1 MSCEMTVGQVD
12 ERLAQLR
19 VLMRE
24 QGIDVYIVPT
34 ADDHASEYIGEHY
47 KSRQFITGFTGSA
60 GTAVITAEEAGLWTD
75 GRYFVQAAKQ
85 IADSEVKLFP
95 MGEPDVPT
103 VKEYVKEHLPEGGN
117 IGFDGT
123 CMVANDSQAY
133 ERIAAD
139 KGGCIKATRDLI
151 HELWKE
157 RPPLSSAPVWV
168 LEQQYA
174 GVSTSEKLA
183 GIREKM
189 QEQDC
194 DCHLVTSL
202 YDIAW
207 ITNMRGDDISH
218 VPVFLSFLLLTPKE
232 TILYGFYE
240 SWSEQVMEYL
250 KQEGITVRP
259 YEQIYHEL
267 GTLVAGGKGIL
278 LDKGSVNAKLTEQLP
293 KDLTVVDDANPSELM
308 RAIKNPVEI
317 ANTIEAHI
325 RDGVAVTKFIYELK
339 QQGGREHMTEITAA
353 DYLQELR
360 QQQPGYLDLSFDTI
374 AAYGANAAMMHY
386 SATPEDFSALQPEG
400 FLLVDSGGQYLG
412 GTTDITRTIVLG
424 PLTDEMKLLYTRVL
438 QGHLRLSRA
447 KFPKGATGQNLDVLA
462 RQPLWTMGLDYR
474 CGTGHG
480 VGHLLNVHEGPNSF
494 RWRTLEGQKPQP
506 IVPGMI
512 TTNEPGYYQ
521 EDGFGIRI
529 ENELLCVEGEK
540 TEYGQYYEFQ
550 NLTFAPI
557 DLDGVIP
564 ELLSEEERIWLN
576 EYHQQVFDKISPY
589 LNEEEKEWLQYET
602 RAI

>member
-1 MSCEMTVGQVD
+1 MSQVD
-12 ERLAQLR
+12 ERIAQLR
-19 VLMRE
+19 GLMKE
-24 QGIDVYIVPT
+24 QEISVYIVPT
-34 ADDHASEYIGEHY
+34 ADDHASEYIGDHY

-60 GTAVITAEEAGLWTD
+60 GTAVITQEEVGLWTD

-103 VKEYVKEHLPEGGN
+103 VKEYAKKHLPKGGN

-123 CMVANDSQAY
+123 CMVAKDGEAFAQMTK
-133 ERIAAD
+133 E
-139 KGGCIKATRDLI
+139 KGGCIKADQDLI
-151 HELWKE
+151 GKIWEQ
-157 RPPLSSAPVWV
+157 RPVLSSAPVWV

-174 GVSTSEKLA
+174 GVSTSDKLSH
-183 GIREKM
+183 IREKM
-189 QEQDC
+189 QEREC

-207 ITNMRGDDISH
+207 ICNLRGDDISH
-218 VPVFLSFLLLTPKE
+218 VPVFLSFLLLTPEE
-232 TILYGFYE
+232 TILYCFYE
-240 SWSEQVMEYL
+240 SWSEDVIEYL
-250 KQEGITVRP
+250 KQEGIFVRP
-259 YEQIYHEL
+259 YHQIYEDL
-267 GTLVAGGKGIL
+267 GALVSFGKGML
-278 LDKGSVNAKLTEQLP
+278 LDKSGVNVKLMECLP
-293 KDLTVVDDANPSELM
+293 KDLKVVDAANPSELM

-339 QQGGREHMTEITAA
+339 QQGGREHMTELSAA
-353 DYLQELR
+353 DYLHELR

-374 AAYGANAAMMHY
+374 AAYGPNAAMMHY
-386 SATPEDFSALQPEG
+386 SATPEDFSVLEPEG

-424 PLTDEMKLLYTRVL
+424 PLTDKMKLLYTRVL

-462 RQPLWTMGLDYR
+462 RQPLWDMGLDYR

-494 RWRTLEGQKPQP
+494 RWRTLEGQKPQA

-512 TTNEPGYYQ
+512 TTNEPGYYE

-540 TEYGQYYEFQ
+540 TEYGQFYEFQ

-557 DLDGVIP
+557 DLDAVIP
-564 ELLSEEERIWLN
+564 ELLSEDERTWLN

-589 LNEEEKEWLQYET
+589 LNEEEKEWLAYET

>member
-1 MSCEMTVGQVD
+1 MSQVD
-12 ERLAQLR
+12 ERIAQLR
-19 VLMRE
+19 DLMKE
-24 QGIDVYIVPT
+24 QEISVYIVPT
-34 ADDHASEYIGEHY
+34 ADDHASEYIGDHY

-60 GTAVITAEEAGLWTD
+60 GTAVITQEEVGLWTD

-103 VKEYVKEHLPEGGN
+103 VKEYVKKHLPKGGN

-123 CMVANDSQAY
+123 CMVAKDGEAFAQMTK
-133 ERIAAD
+133 E
-139 KGGCIKATRDLI
+139 KGGCIKADQDLI
-151 HELWKE
+151 GKIWEQ
-157 RPPLSSAPVWV
+157 RPVLSSAPVWV

-174 GVSTSEKLA
+174 GVSTSDKLSH
-183 GIREKM
+183 IREKM
-189 QEQDC
+189 QEREC

-207 ITNMRGDDISH
+207 ICNLRGDDISH
-218 VPVFLSFLLLTPKE
+218 VPVFLSFLLLTPEE
-232 TILYGFYE
+232 TILYCFYE
-240 SWSEQVMEYL
+240 SWSEDVIEYL
-250 KQEGITVRP
+250 KQEGIFVRP
-259 YEQIYHEL
+259 YHQIYEDL
-267 GTLVAGGKGIL
+267 GALVSFGKGML
-278 LDKGSVNAKLTEQLP
+278 LDKSGVNVKLMECLP
-293 KDLTVVDDANPSELM
+293 KDLKVVDAANPSELM

-339 QQGGREHMTEITAA
+339 QQGGREHMTELSAA

-374 AAYGANAAMMHY
+374 AAYGPNAAMMHY
-386 SATPEDFSALQPEG
+386 SATPEDFSVLKPEG

-424 PLTDEMKLLYTRVL
+424 PLTDKMKLLYTRVL

-462 RQPLWTMGLDYR
+462 RQPLWDMGLDYR

-494 RWRTLEGQKPQP
+494 RWRTLEGQNPQA

-512 TTNEPGYYQ
+512 TTNEPGYYE

-540 TEYGQYYEFQ
+540 TEYGQFYEFQ

-557 DLDGVIP
+557 DLDAVIP
-564 ELLSEEERIWLN
+564 ELLSEDERTWLN

-589 LNEEEKEWLQYET
+589 LNEEEKEWLAYET

>member
-1 MSCEMTVGQVD
+1 MSQVD
-12 ERLAQLR
+12 ERIAQLR
-19 VLMRE
+19 DLMKE
-24 QGIDVYIVPT
+24 QEISVYIVPT
-34 ADDHASEYIGEHY
+34 ADDHASEYIGDYY

-60 GTAVITAEEAGLWTD
+60 GTAVITQEEVGLWTD

-103 VKEYVKEHLPEGGN
+103 VKEYAKKHLPKGGN

-123 CMVANDSQAY
+123 CMVAKDGEAFAQMTK
-133 ERIAAD
+133 E
-139 KGGCIKATRDLI
+139 KGGCIKADQDLI
-151 HELWKE
+151 GKIWEQ
-157 RPPLSSAPVWV
+157 RPVLSSAPVWV

-174 GVSTSEKLA
+174 GVSTSDKLSH
-183 GIREKM
+183 IREKM
-189 QEQDC
+189 QEREC

-207 ITNMRGDDISH
+207 ICNLRGNDISH
-218 VPVFLSFLLLTPKE
+218 VPVFLSFLLLTPEE
-232 TILYGFYE
+232 TILYCFYE
-240 SWSEQVMEYL
+240 SWSEDVIEYL
-250 KQEGITVRP
+250 KQEGIFVRP
-259 YEQIYHEL
+259 YHQIYEDL
-267 GTLVAGGKGIL
+267 GALVSFGKGML
-278 LDKGSVNAKLTEQLP
+278 LDKSGVNVKLMECLP
-293 KDLTVVDDANPSELM
+293 KDLKVVDAANPSELM

-339 QQGGREHMTEITAA
+339 QQGGREHMTELSAA

-374 AAYGANAAMMHY
+374 AAYGPNAAMMHY
-386 SATPEDFSALQPEG
+386 SATPDDFSVLKPEG

-424 PLTDEMKLLYTRVL
+424 PLTDKMKLLYTRVL

-462 RQPLWTMGLDYR
+462 RQPLWDMGLDYR

-494 RWRTLEGQKPQP
+494 RWRTLEGQNPQA

-512 TTNEPGYYQ
+512 TTNEPGYYE

-540 TEYGQYYEFQ
+540 TEYGQFYEFQ

-557 DLDGVIP
+557 DLDAVIP
-564 ELLSEEERIWLN
+564 ELLSEDERTWLN

-589 LNEEEKEWLQYET
+589 LNEEEKEWLAYET

>member
-1 MSCEMTVGQVD
+1 MSQVD
-12 ERLAQLR
+12 ERIAQLR
-19 VLMRE
+19 DLMKE
-24 QGIDVYIVPT
+24 QEISVYIVPT
-34 ADDHASEYIGEHY
+34 ADDHASEYIGDHY

-60 GTAVITAEEAGLWTD
+60 GTAVITQEEVGLWTD

-103 VKEYVKEHLPEGGN
+103 VKEYAKKHLPKGGN

-123 CMVANDSQAY
+123 CMVAKDGEAFAQMAK
-133 ERIAAD
+133 E
-139 KGGCIKATRDLI
+139 KGGCIKADQDLI
-151 HELWKE
+151 GKIWEQ
-157 RPPLSSAPVWV
+157 RPVLSSAPVWV

-174 GVSTSEKLA
+174 GVSTSDKLSH
-183 GIREKM
+183 IREKM
-189 QEQDC
+189 QEREC

-207 ITNMRGDDISH
+207 ICNLRGDDISH
-218 VPVFLSFLLLTPKE
+218 VPVFLSFLLLTPEE
-232 TILYGFYE
+232 TILYCFYE
-240 SWSEQVMEYL
+240 SWSEDVIEYL
-250 KQEGITVRP
+250 KQEGIFVRP
-259 YEQIYHEL
+259 YHQIYEDL
-267 GTLVAGGKGIL
+267 GALVSFGKGML
-278 LDKGSVNAKLTEQLP
+278 LDKSGVNVKLMECLP
-293 KDLTVVDDANPSELM
+293 KDLKVVDAANPSELM

-339 QQGGREHMTEITAA
+339 QQGGREHMTELSAA

-374 AAYGANAAMMHY
+374 AAYGPNAAMMHY
-386 SATPEDFSALQPEG
+386 SATPEDFSVLKPEG

-424 PLTDEMKLLYTRVL
+424 PLTDKMKLLYTRVL

-462 RQPLWTMGLDYR
+462 RQPLWDMGLDYR

-494 RWRTLEGQKPQP
+494 RWRTLEGQNPQA

-512 TTNEPGYYQ
+512 TTNEPGYYE

-540 TEYGQYYEFQ
+540 TEYGQFYEFQ

-557 DLDGVIP
+557 DLDAVIP
-564 ELLSEEERIWLN
+564 ELLSEDERTWLN

-589 LNEEEKEWLQYET
+589 LNEEEKEWLAYET

>member
-1 MSCEMTVGQVD
+1 MSQVD
-12 ERLAQLR
+12 ERIAQLR
-19 VLMRE
+19 DLMKE
-24 QGIDVYIVPT
+24 QEISVYIVPT
-34 ADDHASEYIGEHY
+34 ADDHASEYIGDHY

-60 GTAVITAEEAGLWTD
+60 GTAVITQEEVGLWTD

-103 VKEYVKEHLPEGGN
+103 VKEYAKKHLPKGGN

-123 CMVANDSQAY
+123 SMVAKDGEAFAKITK
-133 ERIAAD
+133 E
-139 KGGCIKATRDLI
+139 KGGCIKADQDLI
-151 HELWKE
+151 GKIWEQ
-157 RPPLSSAPVWV
+157 RPVLSSAPVWV

-174 GVSTSEKLA
+174 GVSTSDKLSH
-183 GIREKM
+183 IREKM
-189 QEQDC
+189 QEREC

-207 ITNMRGDDISH
+207 ICNLRGDDISH
-218 VPVFLSFLLLTPKE
+218 VPVFLSFLLLTPEE
-232 TILYGFYE
+232 TILYCFYE
-240 SWSEQVMEYL
+240 SWSEDVIEYL
-250 KQEGITVRP
+250 KQEGIFVRP
-259 YEQIYHEL
+259 YHQIYEDL
-267 GTLVAGGKGIL
+267 GALVSFGKGML
-278 LDKGSVNAKLTEQLP
+278 LDKSGVNVKLMECLP
-293 KDLTVVDDANPSELM
+293 KDLKVVDAANPSELM

-339 QQGGREHMTEITAA
+339 QQGGREHMTELSAA

-374 AAYGANAAMMHY
+374 SAYGPNAAMMHY
-386 SATPEDFSALQPEG
+386 SATPDDFSVLKPEG

-424 PLTDEMKLLYTRVL
+424 PLTDKMKLLYTRVL

-462 RQPLWTMGLDYR
+462 RQPLWDMGLDYR

-494 RWRTLEGQKPQP
+494 RWRTLEGQNPQA

-512 TTNEPGYYQ
+512 TTNEPGYYE

-540 TEYGQYYEFQ
+540 TEYGQFYEFQ

-557 DLDGVIP
+557 DLDAVIP
-564 ELLSEEERIWLN
+564 ELLSEDERTWLN

-589 LNEEEKEWLQYET
+589 LNEEEKEWLAYET

>member
-1 MSCEMTVGQVD
+1 MSQVD
-12 ERLAQLR
+12 ERIAQLR
-19 VLMRE
+19 DLMKE
-24 QGIDVYIVPT
+24 QEISVYIVPT
-34 ADDHASEYIGEHY
+34 ADDHASEYIGDHY

-60 GTAVITAEEAGLWTD
+60 GTAVITQEEVGLWTD

-103 VKEYVKEHLPEGGN
+103 VKEYAKKHLPKGGN

-123 CMVANDSQAY
+123 CMVAKDGEAFAQMAK
-133 ERIAAD
+133 E
-139 KGGCIKATRDLI
+139 KGGCIKADQDLI
-151 HELWKE
+151 GKIWEQ
-157 RPPLSSAPVWV
+157 RPVLSSAPVWV

-174 GVSTSEKLA
+174 GVSTSDKLSH
-183 GIREKM
+183 IREKM
-189 QEQDC
+189 QEREC

-207 ITNMRGDDISH
+207 ICNLRGDDISH
-218 VPVFLSFLLLTPKE
+218 VPVFLSFLLLTPEE
-232 TILYGFYE
+232 TILYCFYE
-240 SWSEQVMEYL
+240 SWSEDVIEYL
-250 KQEGITVRP
+250 KQEGIFVRP
-259 YEQIYHEL
+259 YHQIYEDL
-267 GTLVAGGKGIL
+267 GALVSFGKGML
-278 LDKGSVNAKLTEQLP
+278 LDKSGVNVKLMECLP
-293 KDLTVVDDANPSELM
+293 KDLKVVDAANPSELM

-339 QQGGREHMTEITAA
+339 QQGGREHMTELSAA

-374 AAYGANAAMMHY
+374 SAYGPNAAMMHY
-386 SATPEDFSALQPEG
+386 SATPEDFSVLKPEG

-424 PLTDEMKLLYTRVL
+424 PLTDKMKLLYTRVL

-462 RQPLWTMGLDYR
+462 RQPLWDMGLDYR

-494 RWRTLEGQKPQP
+494 RWRTLEGQNPQA

-512 TTNEPGYYQ
+512 TTNEPGYYE

-540 TEYGQYYEFQ
+540 TEYGQFYEFQ

-557 DLDGVIP
+557 DLDAVIP
-564 ELLSEEERIWLN
+564 ELLSEDERTWLN

-589 LNEEEKEWLQYET
+589 LNEEEKEWLAYET

>member
-1 MSCEMTVGQVD
+1 MSQVD
-12 ERLAQLR
+12 ERIAQLR
-19 VLMRE
+19 DLMKE
-24 QGIDVYIVPT
+24 QEISVYIVPT
-34 ADDHASEYIGEHY
+34 ADDHASEYIGDHY

-60 GTAVITAEEAGLWTD
+60 GTAVITQEEVGLWTD

-103 VKEYVKEHLPEGGN
+103 VKEYAKKHLPKGGN

-123 CMVANDSQAY
+123 CMVAKDGEAFAQMTK
-133 ERIAAD
+133 E
-139 KGGCIKATRDLI
+139 KGGCIKADQDLI
-151 HELWKE
+151 GKIWEQ
-157 RPPLSSAPVWV
+157 RPVLSSAPVWV

-174 GVSTSEKLA
+174 GVSTSDKLSH
-183 GIREKM
+183 IREKM
-189 QEQDC
+189 QEREC

-207 ITNMRGDDISH
+207 ICNLRGNDISH
-218 VPVFLSFLLLTPKE
+218 VPVFLSFLLLTPEE
-232 TILYGFYE
+232 TILYCFYE
-240 SWSEQVMEYL
+240 SWSEDVIEYL
-250 KQEGITVRP
+250 KQEGIFVRP
-259 YEQIYHEL
+259 YHQIYEDL
-267 GTLVAGGKGIL
+267 GALVSFGKGML
-278 LDKGSVNAKLTEQLP
+278 LDKSGVNVKLMECLP
-293 KDLTVVDDANPSELM
+293 KDLKVVDAANPSELM

-339 QQGGREHMTEITAA
+339 QQGGREHMTELSAA

-374 AAYGANAAMMHY
+374 AAYGPNAAMMHY
-386 SATPEDFSALQPEG
+386 SATPDDFSVLKPEG

-424 PLTDEMKLLYTRVL
+424 PLTDKMKLLYTRVL

-462 RQPLWTMGLDYR
+462 RQPLWDMGLDYR

-494 RWRTLEGQKPQP
+494 RWRTLEGQNPQA

-512 TTNEPGYYQ
+512 TTNEPGYYE

-540 TEYGQYYEFQ
+540 TEYGQFYEFQ

-557 DLDGVIP
+557 DLDAVIP
-564 ELLSEEERIWLN
+564 ELLSEDERTWLN

-589 LNEEEKEWLQYET
+589 LNEEEKEWLAYET

>member
-1 MSCEMTVGQVD
+1 MSQVD
-12 ERLAQLR
+12 ERIAQLR
-19 VLMRE
+19 DLMKE
-24 QGIDVYIVPT
+24 QEISVYIVPT
-34 ADDHASEYIGEHY
+34 ADDHASEYIGDHY

-60 GTAVITAEEAGLWTD
+60 GTAVITQEEVGLWTD

-103 VKEYVKEHLPEGGN
+103 VKEYAKKHLPKGGN

-123 CMVANDSQAY
+123 SMVAKDGEAFAKITK
-133 ERIAAD
+133 E
-139 KGGCIKATRDLI
+139 KGGCIKADQDLI
-151 HELWKE
+151 GKIWEQ
-157 RPPLSSAPVWV
+157 RPVLSSAPVWV

-174 GVSTSEKLA
+174 GVSTSDKLSH
-183 GIREKM
+183 IREKM
-189 QEQDC
+189 QEREC

-207 ITNMRGDDISH
+207 ICNLRGDDISH
-218 VPVFLSFLLLTPKE
+218 VPVFLSFLLLTPEE
-232 TILYGFYE
+232 TILYCFYE
-240 SWSEQVMEYL
+240 SWSEDVIEYL
-250 KQEGITVRP
+250 KQEGIFVRP
-259 YEQIYHEL
+259 YHQIYEDL
-267 GTLVAGGKGIL
+267 GALVSFGKGML
-278 LDKGSVNAKLTEQLP
+278 LDKSGVNVKLMECLP
-293 KDLTVVDDANPSELM
+293 KDLKVVDAANPSELM

-339 QQGGREHMTEITAA
+339 QQGGREHMTELSAA

-374 AAYGANAAMMHY
+374 SAYGPNAAMMHY
-386 SATPEDFSALQPEG
+386 SATPDDFSVLKPEG

-424 PLTDEMKLLYTRVL
+424 PLTDKMKLLYTRVL

-462 RQPLWTMGLDYR
+462 RQPLWDMGLDYR

-494 RWRTLEGQKPQP
+494 RWRTLEGQNPQA

-512 TTNEPGYYQ
+512 TTNEPGYYE

-540 TEYGQYYEFQ
+540 TEYGQFHEFQ

-557 DLDGVIP
+557 DLDAVIP
-564 ELLSEEERIWLN
+564 ELLSEDERTWLN

-589 LNEEEKEWLQYET
+589 LNEEEKEWLAYET

>member
-1 MSCEMTVGQVD
+1 MSQVD
-12 ERLAQLR
+12 ERIAQLR
-19 VLMRE
+19 DLMKE
-24 QGIDVYIVPT
+24 QEISVYIVPT
-34 ADDHASEYIGEHY
+34 ADDHASEYIGDHY

-60 GTAVITAEEAGLWTD
+60 GTAVITQEEVGLWTD

-103 VKEYVKEHLPEGGN
+103 VKEYAKKHLPKGGN

-123 CMVANDSQAY
+123 CMVAKDGEAFAQMAK
-133 ERIAAD
+133 E
-139 KGGCIKATRDLI
+139 KGGCIKADQDLI
-151 HELWKE
+151 GKIWEQ
-157 RPPLSSAPVWV
+157 RPVLSSAPVWV

-174 GVSTSEKLA
+174 GVSTSDKLSH
-183 GIREKM
+183 IREKM
-189 QEQDC
+189 QEREC

-207 ITNMRGDDISH
+207 ICNLRGDDISH
-218 VPVFLSFLLLTPKE
+218 VPVFLSFLLLTPEE
-232 TILYGFYE
+232 TILYCFYE
-240 SWSEQVMEYL
+240 SWSEDVIEYL
-250 KQEGITVRP
+250 KQEGIFVRP
-259 YEQIYHEL
+259 YHQIYEDL
-267 GTLVAGGKGIL
+267 GALVSFGKGML
-278 LDKGSVNAKLTEQLP
+278 LDKSGVNVKLMECLP
-293 KDLTVVDDANPSELM
+293 KDLKVVDAANPSELM

-339 QQGGREHMTEITAA
+339 QQGGREHMTELSAA

-374 AAYGANAAMMHY
+374 AAYGPNAAMMHY
-386 SATPEDFSALQPEG
+386 SATPEDFSVLKPEG

-424 PLTDEMKLLYTRVL
+424 PLTDKMKLLYTRVL

-462 RQPLWTMGLDYR
+462 RQPLWAMGLDYR

-494 RWRTLEGQKPQP
+494 RWRTLEGQNPQA

-512 TTNEPGYYQ
+512 TTNEPGYYE

-540 TEYGQYYEFQ
+540 TEYGQFYEFQ

-557 DLDGVIP
+557 DLDAVIP
-564 ELLSEEERIWLN
+564 ELLSEDERTWLN

-589 LNEEEKEWLQYET
+589 LNEEEKEWLAYET

>member
-1 MSCEMTVGQVD
+1 MSQVD
-12 ERLAQLR
+12 ERIAQLR
-19 VLMRE
+19 DLMKE
-24 QGIDVYIVPT
+24 QEISVYIVPT
-34 ADDHASEYIGEHY
+34 ADDHASEYIGDHY

-60 GTAVITAEEAGLWTD
+60 GTAVITQEEVGLWTD

-103 VKEYVKEHLPEGGN
+103 VKEYAKKHLPKGGN

-123 CMVANDSQAY
+123 CMVAKDGEAFAQMAK
-133 ERIAAD
+133 E
-139 KGGCIKATRDLI
+139 KGGCIKADQDLI
-151 HELWKE
+151 GKIWEQ
-157 RPPLSSAPVWV
+157 RPVLSSAPVWV

-174 GVSTSEKLA
+174 GVSTSDKLSH
-183 GIREKM
+183 IREKM
-189 QEQDC
+189 QEREC

-207 ITNMRGDDISH
+207 ICNLRGDDISH
-218 VPVFLSFLLLTPKE
+218 VPVFLSFLLLTPEE
-232 TILYGFYE
+232 TILYCFYE
-240 SWSEQVMEYL
+240 SWSEDVIEYL
-250 KQEGITVRP
+250 KQEGIFVRP
-259 YEQIYHEL
+259 YHQIYEDL
-267 GTLVAGGKGIL
+267 GALVSFGKGML
-278 LDKGSVNAKLTEQLP
+278 LDKSGVNVKLMECLP
-293 KDLTVVDDANPSELM
+293 KDLKVVDAANPSELM

-339 QQGGREHMTEITAA
+339 QQGGREHMTELSAA

-374 AAYGANAAMMHY
+374 AAYGPNAAMMHY
-386 SATPEDFSALQPEG
+386 SATPDDFSVLKPEG

-424 PLTDEMKLLYTRVL
+424 PLTDKMKLLYTRVL

-462 RQPLWTMGLDYR
+462 RQPLWDMGLDYR

-494 RWRTLEGQKPQP
+494 RWRTLEGQKPQA

-512 TTNEPGYYQ
+512 TTNEPGYYE

-540 TEYGQYYEFQ
+540 TEYGQFYEFQ

-557 DLDGVIP
+557 DLDAVIP
-564 ELLSEEERIWLN
+564 ELLSEDERTWLN

-589 LNEEEKEWLQYET
+589 LNEEEKEWLAYET

>member
-1 MSCEMTVGQVD
+1 MSQVD
-12 ERLAQLR
+12 ERIAQLR
-19 VLMRE
+19 DLMKE
-24 QGIDVYIVPT
+24 QEISVYIVPT
-34 ADDHASEYIGEHY
+34 ADDHASEYIGDHY

-60 GTAVITAEEAGLWTD
+60 GTAVITQEEVGLWTD

-103 VKEYVKEHLPEGGN
+103 VKEYAKKHLPKGGN

-123 CMVANDSQAY
+123 CMVAKDGEAFAQMTK
-133 ERIAAD
+133 E
-139 KGGCIKATRDLI
+139 KGGCIKADQDLI
-151 HELWKE
+151 GKIWEQ
-157 RPPLSSAPVWV
+157 RPVLSSAPVWV

-174 GVSTSEKLA
+174 GVSTSDKLSH
-183 GIREKM
+183 IREKM
-189 QEQDC
+189 QEREC

-207 ITNMRGDDISH
+207 ICNLRGDDISH
-218 VPVFLSFLLLTPKE
+218 VPVFLSFLLLTPEE
-232 TILYGFYE
+232 TILYCFYE
-240 SWSEQVMEYL
+240 SWSEDVIEYL
-250 KQEGITVRP
+250 KQEGIFVRP
-259 YEQIYHEL
+259 YHQIYEDL
-267 GTLVAGGKGIL
+267 GALVSFGKGML
-278 LDKGSVNAKLTEQLP
+278 LDKSGVNVKLMECLP
-293 KDLTVVDDANPSELM
+293 KDLKVVDAANPSELM

-339 QQGGREHMTEITAA
+339 QQGGREHMTELSAA

-374 AAYGANAAMMHY
+374 AAYGPNAAMMHY
-386 SATPEDFSALQPEG
+386 SATPDDFSVLKPEG

-424 PLTDEMKLLYTRVL
+424 PLTDKMKLLYTRVL

-462 RQPLWTMGLDYR
+462 RQPLWDMGLDYR

-494 RWRTLEGQKPQP
+494 RWRTLEGQKPQA

-512 TTNEPGYYQ
+512 TTNEPGYYE

-540 TEYGQYYEFQ
+540 TEYGQFYEFQ

-557 DLDGVIP
+557 DLDAVIP
-564 ELLSEEERIWLN
+564 ELLSEDERIWLN

-589 LNEEEKEWLQYET
+589 LNEEEKEWLAYET

>member
-1 MSCEMTVGQVD
+1 MSQVD
-12 ERLAQLR
+12 ERIAQLR
-19 VLMRE
+19 DLMKE
-24 QGIDVYIVPT
+24 QEISVYIVPT
-34 ADDHASEYIGEHY
+34 ADDHASEYIGDHY

-60 GTAVITAEEAGLWTD
+60 GTAVITQEEVGLWTD

-103 VKEYVKEHLPEGGN
+103 VKEYVKKHLPKGGN

-123 CMVANDSQAY
+123 CMVAKDGEAFAQMTK
-133 ERIAAD
+133 E
-139 KGGCIKATRDLI
+139 KGGCIKADQDLI
-151 HELWKE
+151 GKIWEQ
-157 RPPLSSAPVWV
+157 RPVLSSAPVWV

-174 GVSTSEKLA
+174 GVSTSDKLSH
-183 GIREKM
+183 IREKM
-189 QEQDC
+189 QEREC

-207 ITNMRGDDISH
+207 ICNLRGDDISH
-218 VPVFLSFLLLTPKE
+218 VPVFLSFLLLTPEE
-232 TILYGFYE
+232 TILYCFYE
-240 SWSEQVMEYL
+240 SWSEDVIEYL
-250 KQEGITVRP
+250 KQEGIFVRP
-259 YEQIYHEL
+259 YHQIYEDL
-267 GTLVAGGKGIL
+267 GALVSFGKGML
-278 LDKGSVNAKLTEQLP
+278 LDKSGVNVKLMECLP
-293 KDLTVVDDANPSELM
+293 KDLKVVDAANPSELM

-339 QQGGREHMTEITAA
+339 QQGGREHMTELSAA

-374 AAYGANAAMMHY
+374 SAYGPNAAMMHY
-386 SATPEDFSALQPEG
+386 SATPDDFSVLKPEG

-424 PLTDEMKLLYTRVL
+424 PLTDKMKLLYTRVL

-462 RQPLWTMGLDYR
+462 RQPLWDMGLDYR

-494 RWRTLEGQKPQP
+494 RWRTLEGQNPQA

-512 TTNEPGYYQ
+512 TTNEPGYYE

-540 TEYGQYYEFQ
+540 TEYGQFYEFQ

-557 DLDGVIP
+557 DLDAVIP
-564 ELLSEEERIWLN
+564 ELLSEDERTWLN

-589 LNEEEKEWLQYET
+589 LNEEEKEWLAYET

>member
-1 MSCEMTVGQVD
+1 MSQVD
-12 ERLAQLR
+12 ERIAQLR
-19 VLMRE
+19 DLMKE
-24 QGIDVYIVPT
+24 QEISVYIVPT
-34 ADDHASEYIGEHY
+34 ADDHASEYIGDHY

-60 GTAVITAEEAGLWTD
+60 GTAVITQEEVGLWTD

-103 VKEYVKEHLPEGGN
+103 VKEYAKKHLPKGGN

-123 CMVANDSQAY
+123 CMVAKDGEAFAQMTK
-133 ERIAAD
+133 E
-139 KGGCIKATRDLI
+139 KGGCIKADQDLI
-151 HELWKE
+151 GKIWEQ
-157 RPPLSSAPVWV
+157 RPVLSSAPVWV

-174 GVSTSEKLA
+174 GVSTSDKLSH
-183 GIREKM
+183 IREKM
-189 QEQDC
+189 QEREC

-207 ITNMRGDDISH
+207 ICNLRGDDISH
-218 VPVFLSFLLLTPKE
+218 VPVFLSFLLLTPEE
-232 TILYGFYE
+232 TILYCFYE
-240 SWSEQVMEYL
+240 SWSEDVIEYL
-250 KQEGITVRP
+250 KQEGIFVRP
-259 YEQIYHEL
+259 YHQIYEDL
-267 GTLVAGGKGIL
+267 GALVSFGKGML
-278 LDKGSVNAKLTEQLP
+278 LDKSGVNVKLMECLP
-293 KDLTVVDDANPSELM
+293 KDLKVVDAANPSELM
-308 RAIKNPVEI
+308 RAVKNPVEI

-339 QQGGREHMTEITAA
+339 QQGGREHMTELSAA

-374 AAYGANAAMMHY
+374 AAYGPNAAMMHY
-386 SATPEDFSALQPEG
+386 SATPEDFSVLKPEG

-424 PLTDEMKLLYTRVL
+424 PLTDKMKLLYTRVL

-462 RQPLWTMGLDYR
+462 RQPLWDMGLDYR

-494 RWRTLEGQKPQP
+494 RWRTLEGQKPQA

-512 TTNEPGYYQ
+512 TTNEPGYYE

-540 TEYGQYYEFQ
+540 TEYGQFYEFQ

-557 DLDGVIP
+557 DLDAVIP
-564 ELLSEEERIWLN
+564 ELLSEDERTWLN

-589 LNEEEKEWLQYET
+589 LNEEEKEWLAYET

>member
-1 MSCEMTVGQVD
+1 MSQVD
-12 ERLAQLR
+12 ERIAQLR
-19 VLMRE
+19 DLMKE
-24 QGIDVYIVPT
+24 QEISVYIVPT
-34 ADDHASEYIGEHY
+34 ADDHASEYIGDHY

-60 GTAVITAEEAGLWTD
+60 GTAVITQEEVGLWTD

-103 VKEYVKEHLPEGGN
+103 VKEYAKKHLPKGGN

-123 CMVANDSQAY
+123 CMVAKDGEAFAQMTK
-133 ERIAAD
+133 E
-139 KGGCIKATRDLI
+139 KGGCIKADQDLI
-151 HELWKE
+151 GKIWEQ
-157 RPPLSSAPVWV
+157 RPVLSSAPVWV

-174 GVSTSEKLA
+174 GVSTSDKLSH
-183 GIREKM
+183 IREKM
-189 QEQDC
+189 QEREC

-207 ITNMRGDDISH
+207 ICNLRGDDISH
-218 VPVFLSFLLLTPKE
+218 VPVFLSFLLLTPEE
-232 TILYGFYE
+232 TILYCFYE
-240 SWSEQVMEYL
+240 SWSEDVIEYL
-250 KQEGITVRP
+250 KQEGIFVRP
-259 YEQIYHEL
+259 YHQIYEDL
-267 GTLVAGGKGIL
+267 GALVSFGKGML
-278 LDKGSVNAKLTEQLP
+278 LDKSGVNVKLMECLP
-293 KDLTVVDDANPSELM
+293 KDLKVVDAANPSELM
-308 RAIKNPVEI
+308 RAVKNPVEI

-339 QQGGREHMTEITAA
+339 QQGGREHMTELSAA

-374 AAYGANAAMMHY
+374 AAYGPNAAMMHY
-386 SATPEDFSALQPEG
+386 SATPEDFSVLKPEG

-424 PLTDEMKLLYTRVL
+424 PLTDKMKLLYTRVL

-462 RQPLWTMGLDYR
+462 RQPLWAMGLDYR

-494 RWRTLEGQKPQP
+494 RWRTLEGQKPQA

-512 TTNEPGYYQ
+512 TTNEPGYYE

-540 TEYGQYYEFQ
+540 TEYGQFYEFQ

-557 DLDGVIP
+557 DLDAVIP
-564 ELLSEEERIWLN
+564 ELLSEDERTWLN

-589 LNEEEKEWLQYET
+589 LNEEEKEWLAYET

>member
-1 MSCEMTVGQVD
+1 MSQVD
-12 ERLAQLR
+12 ERIAQLR
-19 VLMRE
+19 DLMKE
-24 QGIDVYIVPT
+24 QEISVYIVPT
-34 ADDHASEYIGEHY
+34 ADDHASEYIGDHY

-60 GTAVITAEEAGLWTD
+60 GTAVITQEEVGLWTD

-103 VKEYVKEHLPEGGN
+103 VKEYAKKHLPKGGN

-123 CMVANDSQAY
+123 CMVAKDGEAFAQMAK
-133 ERIAAD
+133 E
-139 KGGCIKATRDLI
+139 KGGCIKADQDLI
-151 HELWKE
+151 GKIWEQ
-157 RPPLSSAPVWV
+157 RPVLSSAPVWV

-174 GVSTSEKLA
+174 GVSTSDKLSH
-183 GIREKM
+183 IREKM
-189 QEQDC
+189 QEMEC

-207 ITNMRGDDISH
+207 ICNLRGDDISH
-218 VPVFLSFLLLTPKE
+218 VPVFLSFLLLTPEE
-232 TILYGFYE
+232 TILYCFYE
-240 SWSEQVMEYL
+240 SWSEDVIEYL
-250 KQEGITVRP
+250 KQEGIFVRP
-259 YEQIYHEL
+259 YHQIYEDL
-267 GTLVAGGKGIL
+267 GALVSFGKGML
-278 LDKGSVNAKLTEQLP
+278 LDKSGVNVKLMECLP
-293 KDLTVVDDANPSELM
+293 KDLKVVDAANPSELM

-339 QQGGREHMTEITAA
+339 QQGGREHMTELSAA

-374 AAYGANAAMMHY
+374 SAYGPNAAMMHY
-386 SATPEDFSALQPEG
+386 SATPEDFSVLKREG

-424 PLTDEMKLLYTRVL
+424 PLTDKMKLLYTRVL

-462 RQPLWTMGLDYR
+462 RQPLWDMGLDYR

-494 RWRTLEGQKPQP
+494 RWRTLEGQKPQA

-512 TTNEPGYYQ
+512 TTNEPGYYE

-540 TEYGQYYEFQ
+540 TEYGQFYEFQ

-557 DLDGVIP
+557 DLDAVIP
-564 ELLSEEERIWLN
+564 ELLSEDERTWLN

-589 LNEEEKEWLQYET
+589 LNEEEKEWLAYET

>member
-1 MSCEMTVGQVD
+1 MSQVD
-12 ERLAQLR
+12 ERIAQLR
-19 VLMRE
+19 DLMKE
-24 QGIDVYIVPT
+24 QEISVYIVPT
-34 ADDHASEYIGEHY
+34 ADDHASEYIGDHY

-60 GTAVITAEEAGLWTD
+60 GTAVITQEEVGLWTD

-103 VKEYVKEHLPEGGN
+103 VKEYAKKHLPKGGN

-123 CMVANDSQAY
+123 CMVAKDGEAFAQMAK
-133 ERIAAD
+133 E
-139 KGGCIKATRDLI
+139 KGGCIKADQDLI
-151 HELWKE
+151 GKIWEQ
-157 RPPLSSAPVWV
+157 RPVLSSAPVWV

-174 GVSTSEKLA
+174 GVSTSDKLSH
-183 GIREKM
+183 IREKM
-189 QEQDC
+189 QEMEC

-207 ITNMRGDDISH
+207 ICNLRGDDISH
-218 VPVFLSFLLLTPKE
+218 VPVFLSFLLLTPEE
-232 TILYGFYE
+232 TILYCFYE
-240 SWSEQVMEYL
+240 SWSEDVIEYL
-250 KQEGITVRP
+250 KQEGIFVRP
-259 YEQIYHEL
+259 YHQIYEDL
-267 GTLVAGGKGIL
+267 GALVSFGKGML
-278 LDKGSVNAKLTEQLP
+278 LDKSGVNMKLMECLP
-293 KDLTVVDDANPSELM
+293 KDLKVVDAANPSELM

-339 QQGGREHMTEITAA
+339 QQGGREHMTELSAA

-374 AAYGANAAMMHY
+374 SAYGPNAAMMHY
-386 SATPEDFSALQPEG
+386 SATPEDFSVLKREG

-424 PLTDEMKLLYTRVL
+424 PLTDKMKLLYTRVL

-462 RQPLWTMGLDYR
+462 RQPLWDMGLDYR

-494 RWRTLEGQKPQP
+494 RWRTLEGQKPQA

-512 TTNEPGYYQ
+512 TTNEPGYYE

-540 TEYGQYYEFQ
+540 TEYGQFYEFQ

-557 DLDGVIP
+557 DLDAVIP
-564 ELLSEEERIWLN
+564 ELLSEDERTWLN

-589 LNEEEKEWLQYET
+589 LNEEEKEWLAYET

>member
-1 MSCEMTVGQVD
+1 MSCEMTAGQVN

-19 VLMRE
+19 GLMRE
-24 QGIDVYIVPT
+24 REISIYIVPT
-34 ADDHASEYIGEHY
+34 ADDHASEYVGEHY

-60 GTAVITAEEAGLWTD
+60 GTAVITPEEAGLWTD

-103 VKEYVKEHLPEGGN
+103 VKEYVKAHLPQGGN

-123 CMVANDSQAY
+123 CMVAKDSEAY
-133 ERIAAD
+133 AKIAGD
-139 KGGCIKATRDLI
+139 KGGSIKASEDLI
-151 HELWKE
+151 DILWKD
-157 RPPLSSAPVWV
+157 RPVLSSAPVWV

-174 GVSTSEKLA
+174 GVDTCKKLSD
-183 GIREKM
+183 IREKM
-189 QEQDC
+189 QEKDC

-218 VPVFLSFLLLTPKE
+218 VPVFLSFLLLTPEE
-232 TILYGFYE
+232 TLLYGFSE
-240 SWSEQVMEYL
+240 NWSDQVLDDL
-250 KQEGITVRP
+250 KQMGITVRP
-259 YEQIYHEL
+259 YEQIYGEL
-267 GTLVAGGKGIL
+267 GEKVAKGKGIL
-278 LDKGSVNAKLTEQLP
+278 LDKCSVNAKLMEQLP
-293 KDLTVVDDANPSELM
+293 KELPVVDDANPSQLM

-325 RDGVAVTKFIYELK
+325 HDGVAVTRFIYELK
-339 QQGGREHMTEITAA
+339 QQGGRETMTELTAA

-374 AAYGANAAMMHY
+374 CAYGANAAMMHY
-386 SATPEDFSALQPEG
+386 SATSEEFSALRPEG

-424 PLTDEMKLLYTRVL
+424 PLTDNMKLLYTRVL
-438 QGHLRLSRA
+438 QGHLRLAHA

-462 RQPLWTMGLDYR
+462 RQPLWAMGLDYR

-480 VGHLLNVHEGPNSF
+480 VGHLLNVHEGPNAF
-494 RWRTLEGQKPQP
+494 RWRTLEGQRPEP

-529 ENELLCVEGEK
+529 ENELLCVEGED
-540 TEYGQYYEFQ
+540 TEYGQFYQFR

-557 DLDGVIP
+557 DLDAVMP
-564 ELLSEEERIWLN
+564 ELLSEEERGWLN
-576 EYHQQVFDKISPY
+576 EYHQQVYDKISPY
-589 LNEEEKEWLQYET
+589 LNQEEKEWLQYET

>member
-1 MSCEMTVGQVD
+1 MSQVD
-12 ERLAQLR
+12 ERIAQLR
-19 VLMRE
+19 DLMKE
-24 QGIDVYIVPT
+24 QEISVYIVPT
-34 ADDHASEYIGEHY
+34 ADDHASEYIGDHY

-60 GTAVITAEEAGLWTD
+60 GTAVITQEEVGLWTD

-103 VKEYVKEHLPEGGN
+103 VKEYAKKHLPKGGN

-123 CMVANDSQAY
+123 CMVAKDGEAFAQMTK
-133 ERIAAD
+133 E
-139 KGGCIKATRDLI
+139 KGGCIKADQDLI
-151 HELWKE
+151 GKIWEQ
-157 RPPLSSAPVWV
+157 RPVLSSAPVWV

-174 GVSTSEKLA
+174 GVSTSDKLSH
-183 GIREKM
+183 IREKM
-189 QEQDC
+189 QEREC

-207 ITNMRGDDISH
+207 ICNLRGDDISH
-218 VPVFLSFLLLTPKE
+218 VPVFLSFLLLTPEE
-232 TILYGFYE
+232 TILYCFYE
-240 SWSEQVMEYL
+240 SWSEDVIEYL
-250 KQEGITVRP
+250 KQEGIFVRP
-259 YEQIYHEL
+259 YHQIYEDL
-267 GTLVAGGKGIL
+267 GALVSFGKGML
-278 LDKGSVNAKLTEQLP
+278 LDKSGVNVKLMECLP
-293 KDLTVVDDANPSELM
+293 KDLKVVDAANPSELM
-308 RAIKNPVEI
+308 RAVKNPVEI

-339 QQGGREHMTEITAA
+339 QQGGREHMTELSAA

-374 AAYGANAAMMHY
+374 AAYGPNAAMMHY
-386 SATPEDFSALQPEG
+386 SATPEDFSVLKPEG

-424 PLTDEMKLLYTRVL
+424 PLTDKMKLLYTRVL

-462 RQPLWTMGLDYR
+462 RQPLWDMGLDYR

-494 RWRTLEGQKPQP
+494 RWRTLEGQKPQA

-512 TTNEPGYYQ
+512 TTNEPGYYE

-540 TEYGQYYEFQ
+540 TEYGQFYEFQ

-557 DLDGVIP
+557 DLDAVIP
-564 ELLSEEERIWLN
+564 EQLSEDERTWLN
-576 EYHQQVFDKISPY
+576 EYHQQVFEKISPY
-589 LNEEEKEWLQYET
+589 LNEEEKEWLAYET

>member
-1 MSCEMTVGQVD
+1 MSQVD
-12 ERLAQLR
+12 ERIAQLR
-19 VLMRE
+19 DLMKE
-24 QGIDVYIVPT
+24 QEISVYIVPT
-34 ADDHASEYIGEHY
+34 ADDHASEYIGDHY

-60 GTAVITAEEAGLWTD
+60 GTAVITQEEVGLWTD

-103 VKEYVKEHLPEGGN
+103 VKEYAKKHLPKGGN

-123 CMVANDSQAY
+123 CMVAKDGEAFAQMTK
-133 ERIAAD
+133 E
-139 KGGCIKATRDLI
+139 KGGCIKADQDLI
-151 HELWKE
+151 GKIWEQ
-157 RPPLSSAPVWV
+157 RPVLSSAPVWV

-174 GVSTSEKLA
+174 GVSTSDKLSH
-183 GIREKM
+183 IREKM
-189 QEQDC
+189 QEREC

-207 ITNMRGDDISH
+207 ICNLRGDDISH
-218 VPVFLSFLLLTPKE
+218 VPVFLSFLLLTPEE
-232 TILYGFYE
+232 TILYCFYE
-240 SWSEQVMEYL
+240 SWSEDVIEYL
-250 KQEGITVRP
+250 KQEGIFVRP
-259 YEQIYHEL
+259 YHQIYEDL
-267 GTLVAGGKGIL
+267 GALVSFGKGML
-278 LDKGSVNAKLTEQLP
+278 LDKSGVNVKLMECLP
-293 KDLTVVDDANPSELM
+293 KDLKVVDAANPSELM

-339 QQGGREHMTEITAA
+339 QQGGREHMTELSAA

-374 AAYGANAAMMHY
+374 AAYGPNAAMMHY
-386 SATPEDFSALQPEG
+386 SATPDDFSVLKPEG

-424 PLTDEMKLLYTRVL
+424 PLTDKMKLLYTRVL

-462 RQPLWTMGLDYR
+462 RQPLWDMGLDYR

-494 RWRTLEGQKPQP
+494 RWRTLEGQKPQA

-512 TTNEPGYYQ
+512 TTNEPGYYE

-540 TEYGQYYEFQ
+540 TEYGQFYEFQ

-557 DLDGVIP
+557 DLDAVIP
-564 ELLSEEERIWLN
+564 ELLSEDERTWLN

-589 LNEEEKEWLQYET
+589 LNEEEKEWLAYET

>member
-1 MSCEMTVGQVD
+1 MSQVD
-12 ERLAQLR
+12 ERIAQLR
-19 VLMRE
+19 DLMKE
-24 QGIDVYIVPT
+24 QEISVYIVPT
-34 ADDHASEYIGEHY
+34 ADDHASEYIGDHY

-60 GTAVITAEEAGLWTD
+60 GTAVITQEEVGLWTD

-103 VKEYVKEHLPEGGN
+103 VKEYAKKHLPKGGN

-123 CMVANDSQAY
+123 CMVAKDGEAFAQMTK
-133 ERIAAD
+133 E
-139 KGGCIKATRDLI
+139 KGGCIKADQDLI
-151 HELWKE
+151 GKIWEQ
-157 RPPLSSAPVWV
+157 RPVLSSAPVWV

-174 GVSTSEKLA
+174 GVSTSDKLSH
-183 GIREKM
+183 IREKM
-189 QEQDC
+189 QEREC

-207 ITNMRGDDISH
+207 ICNLRGDDISH
-218 VPVFLSFLLLTPKE
+218 VPVFLSFLLLTPEE
-232 TILYGFYE
+232 TILYCFYE
-240 SWSEQVMEYL
+240 SWSEDVIEYL
-250 KQEGITVRP
+250 KQEGIFVRP
-259 YEQIYHEL
+259 YHQIYEDL
-267 GTLVAGGKGIL
+267 GALVSFGKGML
-278 LDKGSVNAKLTEQLP
+278 LDKSGVNVKLMECLP
-293 KDLTVVDDANPSELM
+293 KDLKVVDAANPSELM

-339 QQGGREHMTEITAA
+339 QQGGREHMTELSAA

-374 AAYGANAAMMHY
+374 SAYGPNAAMMHY
-386 SATPEDFSALQPEG
+386 SATPDDFSVLKPEG

-424 PLTDEMKLLYTRVL
+424 PLTDKMKLLYTRVL

-462 RQPLWTMGLDYR
+462 RQPLWAMGLDYR

-494 RWRTLEGQKPQP
+494 RWRTLEGQNPQA

-512 TTNEPGYYQ
+512 TTNEPGYYE

-540 TEYGQYYEFQ
+540 TEYGQFYEFQ

-557 DLDGVIP
+557 DLDAVIP
-564 ELLSEEERIWLN
+564 ELLSEDERTWLN

-589 LNEEEKEWLQYET
+589 LNEEEKEWLAYET

>member
-1 MSCEMTVGQVD
+1 MSQVD
-12 ERLAQLR
+12 ERIAQLR
-19 VLMRE
+19 DLMKE
-24 QGIDVYIVPT
+24 QEISVYIVPT
-34 ADDHASEYIGEHY
+34 ADDHASEYIGDHY

-60 GTAVITAEEAGLWTD
+60 GTAVITQEEVGLWTD

-103 VKEYVKEHLPEGGN
+103 VKEYAKKHLPKGGN

-123 CMVANDSQAY
+123 CMVAKDGEAFAQMTK
-133 ERIAAD
+133 E
-139 KGGCIKATRDLI
+139 KGGCIKADQDLI
-151 HELWKE
+151 GKIWEQ
-157 RPPLSSAPVWV
+157 RPVLSSAPVWV

-174 GVSTSEKLA
+174 GVSTSDKLSH
-183 GIREKM
+183 IREKM
-189 QEQDC
+189 QEREC

-207 ITNMRGDDISH
+207 ICNLRGDDISH
-218 VPVFLSFLLLTPKE
+218 VPVFLSFLLLTPEE
-232 TILYGFYE
+232 TILYCFYE
-240 SWSEQVMEYL
+240 SWSEDVIEYL
-250 KQEGITVRP
+250 KQEGIFVRP
-259 YEQIYHEL
+259 YHQIYEDL
-267 GTLVAGGKGIL
+267 GALVSFGKGML
-278 LDKGSVNAKLTEQLP
+278 LDKSGVNVKLMECLP
-293 KDLTVVDDANPSELM
+293 KDLKVVDAANPSELM
-308 RAIKNPVEI
+308 RAVKNPVEI

-339 QQGGREHMTEITAA
+339 QQGGREHMTELSAA

-374 AAYGANAAMMHY
+374 AAYGPNAAMMHY
-386 SATPEDFSALQPEG
+386 SATPDDFSVLEPEG

-424 PLTDEMKLLYTRVL
+424 PLTDKMKLLYTRVL

-462 RQPLWTMGLDYR
+462 RQPLWDMGLDYR

-494 RWRTLEGQKPQP
+494 RWRTLEGQNPQA

-512 TTNEPGYYQ
+512 TTNEPGYYE

-540 TEYGQYYEFQ
+540 TEYGQFYEFQ

-557 DLDGVIP
+557 DLDAVIP
-564 ELLSEEERIWLN
+564 ELLSEDERTWLN

-589 LNEEEKEWLQYET
+589 LNEEEKEWLAYET

>member
-1 MSCEMTVGQVD
+1 MSQVD
-12 ERLAQLR
+12 ERIAQLR
-19 VLMRE
+19 DLMKE
-24 QGIDVYIVPT
+24 QEISVYIVPT
-34 ADDHASEYIGEHY
+34 ADDHASEYIGDHY

-60 GTAVITAEEAGLWTD
+60 GTAVITQEEVGLWTD

-85 IADSEVKLFP
+85 IADSEVKLFT

-103 VKEYVKEHLPEGGN
+103 VKEYAKKHLPKGGN

-123 CMVANDSQAY
+123 CMVAKDGEAFAQMAK
-133 ERIAAD
+133 E
-139 KGGCIKATRDLI
+139 KGGCIKADQDLI
-151 HELWKE
+151 GKIWEQ
-157 RPPLSSAPVWV
+157 RPVLSSAPVWV

-174 GVSTSEKLA
+174 GVSTSDKLSH
-183 GIREKM
+183 IREKM
-189 QEQDC
+189 QEMEC

-207 ITNMRGDDISH
+207 ICNLRGDDISH
-218 VPVFLSFLLLTPKE
+218 VPVFLSFLLLTPEE
-232 TILYGFYE
+232 TILYCFYE
-240 SWSEQVMEYL
+240 SWSEDVIEYL
-250 KQEGITVRP
+250 KQEGIFVRP
-259 YEQIYHEL
+259 YHQIYEDL
-267 GTLVAGGKGIL
+267 GALVSFGKGML
-278 LDKGSVNAKLTEQLP
+278 LDKSGVNVKLMECLP
-293 KDLTVVDDANPSELM
+293 KDLKVVDAANPSELM

-339 QQGGREHMTEITAA
+339 QQGGREHMTELSAA

-374 AAYGANAAMMHY
+374 SAYGPNAAMMHY
-386 SATPEDFSALQPEG
+386 SATPEDFSVLKREG

-424 PLTDEMKLLYTRVL
+424 PLTDKMKLLYTRVL

-462 RQPLWTMGLDYR
+462 RQPLWDMGLDYR

-494 RWRTLEGQKPQP
+494 RWRTLEGQKPQA

-512 TTNEPGYYQ
+512 TTNEPGYYE

-540 TEYGQYYEFQ
+540 TEYGQFYEFQ

-557 DLDGVIP
+557 DLDAVIP
-564 ELLSEEERIWLN
+564 ELLSEDERTWLN

-589 LNEEEKEWLQYET
+589 LNEEEKEWLAYET

>member
-1 MSCEMTVGQVD
+1 MSQVD
-12 ERLAQLR
+12 ERIAQLR
-19 VLMRE
+19 DLMKE
-24 QGIDVYIVPT
+24 QEISVYIVPT
-34 ADDHASEYIGEHY
+34 ADDHASEYIGDHY

-60 GTAVITAEEAGLWTD
+60 GTAVITQEEVGLWTD

-103 VKEYVKEHLPEGGN
+103 VKEYVKKHLPKGGN

-123 CMVANDSQAY
+123 CMVAKDGEAFAQMTK
-133 ERIAAD
+133 E
-139 KGGCIKATRDLI
+139 KGGCIKADQDLI
-151 HELWKE
+151 GKIWEQ
-157 RPPLSSAPVWV
+157 RPVLSSAPVWV

-174 GVSTSEKLA
+174 GVSTSDKLSH
-183 GIREKM
+183 IREKM
-189 QEQDC
+189 QEMEC

-207 ITNMRGDDISH
+207 ICNLRGDDISH
-218 VPVFLSFLLLTPKE
+218 VPVFLSFLLLTPEE
-232 TILYGFYE
+232 TILYCFYE
-240 SWSEQVMEYL
+240 SWSEDVIEYL
-250 KQEGITVRP
+250 KQEGIFVRP
-259 YEQIYHEL
+259 YHQIYEDL
-267 GTLVAGGKGIL
+267 GALVSFGKGML
-278 LDKGSVNAKLTEQLP
+278 LDKSGVNVKLMECLP
-293 KDLTVVDDANPSELM
+293 KDLKVVDAANPSELM

-339 QQGGREHMTEITAA
+339 QQGGREHMTELSAA

-374 AAYGANAAMMHY
+374 AAYGPNAAMMHY
-386 SATPEDFSALQPEG
+386 SATPEDFSVLKPEG

-424 PLTDEMKLLYTRVL
+424 PLTDKMKLLYTRVL

-462 RQPLWTMGLDYR
+462 RQPLWDIGLDYR

-494 RWRTLEGQKPQP
+494 RWRTLEGQNPQA

-512 TTNEPGYYQ
+512 TTNEPGYYE

-540 TEYGQYYEFQ
+540 TEYGQFYEFQ

-557 DLDGVIP
+557 DLDAVIP
-564 ELLSEEERIWLN
+564 ELLSEDERIWLN

-589 LNEEEKEWLQYET
+589 LNEEEKEWLAYET

>member
-1 MSCEMTVGQVD
+1 MSYEMESNQVN

-19 VLMRE
+19 ALMRE
-24 QGIDVYIVPT
+24 QDISIYIVPT

-47 KSRQFITGFTGSA
+47 KSRKFITGFTGSA
-60 GTAVITAEEAGLWTD
+60 GTAVITPEEAGLWTD

-103 VKEYVKEHLPEGGN
+103 VREYVKAHLPEGGN

-123 CMVANDSQAY
+123 CMVAKDSEAY
-133 ERIAAD
+133 EKIAKG
-139 KGGCIKATRDLI
+139 KGGCIKASKDLI
-151 HELWKE
+151 GVLWEE
-157 RPPLSSAPVWV
+157 RPALISAPVWV

-174 GVSTSEKLA
+174 GVSTSRKLSD
-183 GIREKM
+183 IRKKM
-189 QEQDC
+189 QEQEC
-194 DCHLVTSL
+194 DCHLVTGL

-218 VPVFLSFLLLTPKE
+218 VPVFLSFLLLTQEKNL
-232 TILYGFYE
+232 LYSFYE
-240 SWSEQVMEYL
+240 NWSEQVMDYL
-250 KQEGITVRP
+250 FQEGIEVRP
-259 YEQIYHEL
+259 YGQIYEDL
-267 GTLVAGGKGIL
+267 GVMVAGSKGIL
-278 LDKGSVNAKLTEQLP
+278 LDKTSVNAKLMEQLP
-293 KDLTVVDDANPSELM
+293 KDLKVVDEANPSQLM

-325 RDGVAVTKFIYELK
+325 HDGVAVTRFIYELK
-339 QQGGREHMTEITAA
+339 QQGGREHMTELTAA

-360 QQQPGYLDLSFDTI
+360 QEQPGYLDLSFDTI
-374 AAYGANAAMMHY
+374 CAYGANAAMMHY
-386 SATPEDFSALQPEG
+386 SATPEDYSVLEPEG

-424 PLTDEMKLLYTRVL
+424 PLTDEMKLMYTKVL
-438 QGHLRLSRA
+438 QGHLRLSHA

-462 RQPLWTMGLDYR
+462 RQPLWAMGLDYR

-480 VGHLLNVHEGPNSF
+480 VGHLLNVHEGPNAF
-494 RWRTLEGQKPQP
+494 RWRMLEGQKPQP

-512 TTNEPGYYQ
+512 TTNEPGFYQ

-540 TEYGQYYEFQ
+540 TEYGQFYELQ

-557 DLDGVIP
+557 DLDAVIP
-564 ELLSEEERIWLN
+564 ELLSEEERGWLN

>member
-1 MSCEMTVGQVD
+1 MSQVD
-12 ERLAQLR
+12 ERIAQLR
-19 VLMRE
+19 DLMKE
-24 QGIDVYIVPT
+24 QEISVYIVPT
-34 ADDHASEYIGEHY
+34 ADDHASEYIGDHY

-60 GTAVITAEEAGLWTD
+60 GTAVITQEEVGLWTD

-103 VKEYVKEHLPEGGN
+103 VKEYAKKHLPKGGN

-123 CMVANDSQAY
+123 CMVAKDGEAFAQMAK
-133 ERIAAD
+133 E
-139 KGGCIKATRDLI
+139 KGGCIKADQDLI
-151 HELWKE
+151 GKIWEQ
-157 RPPLSSAPVWV
+157 RPVLSSAPVWV

-174 GVSTSEKLA
+174 GVSTSDKLSH
-183 GIREKM
+183 IREKM
-189 QEQDC
+189 QEREC

-207 ITNMRGDDISH
+207 ICNLRGDDISH
-218 VPVFLSFLLLTPKE
+218 VPVFLSFLLLTPEE
-232 TILYGFYE
+232 TILYCFYE
-240 SWSEQVMEYL
+240 SWSEDVIEYL
-250 KQEGITVRP
+250 KQEGIFVRP
-259 YEQIYHEL
+259 YHQIYEDL
-267 GTLVAGGKGIL
+267 GALVSFGKGML
-278 LDKGSVNAKLTEQLP
+278 LDKSGVNVKLMECLP
-293 KDLTVVDDANPSELM
+293 KDLKVVDAANPSELM

-339 QQGGREHMTEITAA
+339 QQGGREHMTELSAA

-374 AAYGANAAMMHY
+374 AAYGPNAAMMHY
-386 SATPEDFSALQPEG
+386 SATPEDFSVLEPEG

-424 PLTDEMKLLYTRVL
+424 PLTDKMKLLYTRVL

-462 RQPLWTMGLDYR
+462 RQPLWDMGLDYR

-494 RWRTLEGQKPQP
+494 RWRTLEGQKPQA

-512 TTNEPGYYQ
+512 TTNEPGYYE

-540 TEYGQYYEFQ
+540 TEYGQFYEFQ

-557 DLDGVIP
+557 DLDAVIP
-564 ELLSEEERIWLN
+564 ELLSEDERTWLN

-589 LNEEEKEWLQYET
+589 LNEEEKEWLAYET

>member
-1 MSCEMTVGQVD
+1 MSQVD
-12 ERLAQLR
+12 ERIAQLR
-19 VLMRE
+19 DLMKE
-24 QGIDVYIVPT
+24 QEISVYIVPT
-34 ADDHASEYIGEHY
+34 ADDHASEYIGDHY

-60 GTAVITAEEAGLWTD
+60 GTAVITQEEVGLWTD

-103 VKEYVKEHLPEGGN
+103 VKEYAKKHLPKGGN

-123 CMVANDSQAY
+123 CMVAKDGEAFAQMTK
-133 ERIAAD
+133 E
-139 KGGCIKATRDLI
+139 KGGCIKADQDLI
-151 HELWKE
+151 GKIWEQ
-157 RPPLSSAPVWV
+157 RPVLSSAPVWV

-174 GVSTSEKLA
+174 GVSTSDKLSH
-183 GIREKM
+183 IREKM
-189 QEQDC
+189 QEREC

-207 ITNMRGDDISH
+207 ICNLRGNDISH
-218 VPVFLSFLLLTPKE
+218 VPVFLSFLLLTPEE
-232 TILYGFYE
+232 TILYCFYE
-240 SWSEQVMEYL
+240 SWSEDVIEYL
-250 KQEGITVRP
+250 KQEGIFVRP
-259 YEQIYHEL
+259 YHQIYEDL
-267 GTLVAGGKGIL
+267 GALVSFGKGML
-278 LDKGSVNAKLTEQLP
+278 LDKSGVNVKLMECLP
-293 KDLTVVDDANPSELM
+293 KDLKVVDAANPSELM

-339 QQGGREHMTEITAA
+339 QQGGREHMTELSAA

-374 AAYGANAAMMHY
+374 AAYGPNAAMMHY
-386 SATPEDFSALQPEG
+386 SATPEDFSVLEPEG

-424 PLTDEMKLLYTRVL
+424 PLTDKMKLLYTRVL

-462 RQPLWTMGLDYR
+462 RQPLWDMGLDYR

-494 RWRTLEGQKPQP
+494 RWRTLEGQKPQA

-512 TTNEPGYYQ
+512 TTNEPGYYE

-540 TEYGQYYEFQ
+540 TEYGQFYEFQ

-557 DLDGVIP
+557 DLDAVIP
-564 ELLSEEERIWLN
+564 ELLSEDERTWLN

-589 LNEEEKEWLQYET
+589 LNEEEKEWLAYET

>member
-1 MSCEMTVGQVD
+1 MSQVD
-12 ERLAQLR
+12 ERIAQLR
-19 VLMRE
+19 DLMKE
-24 QGIDVYIVPT
+24 QEISVYIVPT
-34 ADDHASEYIGEHY
+34 ADDHASEYIGDHY

-60 GTAVITAEEAGLWTD
+60 GTAVITQEEVGLWTD

-103 VKEYVKEHLPEGGN
+103 VKEYAKKHLPKGGN

-123 CMVANDSQAY
+123 CMVAKDGEAFAQMTK
-133 ERIAAD
+133 E
-139 KGGCIKATRDLI
+139 KGGCIKADQDLI
-151 HELWKE
+151 GKIWEQ
-157 RPPLSSAPVWV
+157 RPVLSSAPVWV

-174 GVSTSEKLA
+174 GVSTSDKLSH
-183 GIREKM
+183 IREKM
-189 QEQDC
+189 QEREC

-207 ITNMRGDDISH
+207 ICNLRGDDISH
-218 VPVFLSFLLLTPKE
+218 VPVFLSFLLLTPEE
-232 TILYGFYE
+232 TILYCFYE
-240 SWSEQVMEYL
+240 SWSEDVIEYL
-250 KQEGITVRP
+250 KQEGIFVRP
-259 YEQIYHEL
+259 YHQIYEDL
-267 GTLVAGGKGIL
+267 GALVSFGKGML
-278 LDKGSVNAKLTEQLP
+278 LDKSGVNVKLMECLP
-293 KDLTVVDDANPSELM
+293 KDLKVVDAANPSELM
-308 RAIKNPVEI
+308 RAVKNPVEI

-339 QQGGREHMTEITAA
+339 QQGGREHMTELSAA

-374 AAYGANAAMMHY
+374 AAYGPNAAMMHY
-386 SATPEDFSALQPEG
+386 SATPEDFSVLKPEG

-424 PLTDEMKLLYTRVL
+424 PLTDKMKLLYTRVL
-438 QGHLRLSRA
+438 QGHLRLSHA

-462 RQPLWTMGLDYR
+462 RQPLWDMGLDYR

-494 RWRTLEGQKPQP
+494 RWRTLEGQKPQA

-512 TTNEPGYYQ
+512 TTNEPGYYE

-540 TEYGQYYEFQ
+540 TEYGQFYEFQ

-557 DLDGVIP
+557 DLDAVIP

-589 LNEEEKEWLQYET
+589 LNEEEKEWLAYET

>member
-1 MSCEMTVGQVD
+1 MSQVD
-12 ERLAQLR
+12 ERIAQLR
-19 VLMRE
+19 DLMKE
-24 QGIDVYIVPT
+24 QEISVYIVPT
-34 ADDHASEYIGEHY
+34 ADDHASEYIGDHY

-60 GTAVITAEEAGLWTD
+60 GTAVITQEEVGLWTD

-103 VKEYVKEHLPEGGN
+103 VKEYVKKHLPKGGN

-123 CMVANDSQAY
+123 CMVAKDGEAFAQMTK
-133 ERIAAD
+133 E
-139 KGGCIKATRDLI
+139 KGGCIKADQDLI
-151 HELWKE
+151 GKIWEQ
-157 RPPLSSAPVWV
+157 RPVLSSAPVWV

-174 GVSTSEKLA
+174 GVSTSDKLSH
-183 GIREKM
+183 IREKM
-189 QEQDC
+189 QEREC

-207 ITNMRGDDISH
+207 ICNLRGDDISH
-218 VPVFLSFLLLTPKE
+218 VPVFLSFLLLTPEE
-232 TILYGFYE
+232 TILYCFYE
-240 SWSEQVMEYL
+240 SWSEDVIEYL
-250 KQEGITVRP
+250 KQEGIFVRP
-259 YEQIYHEL
+259 YHQIYEDL
-267 GTLVAGGKGIL
+267 GALVSFGKGML
-278 LDKGSVNAKLTEQLP
+278 LDKSGVNVKLMECLP
-293 KDLTVVDDANPSELM
+293 KDLKVVDAANPSELM

-339 QQGGREHMTEITAA
+339 QQGGREHMTELSAA

-374 AAYGANAAMMHY
+374 AAYGPNAAMMHY
-386 SATPEDFSALQPEG
+386 SATPDDFSVLKPEG

-424 PLTDEMKLLYTRVL
+424 PLTDKMKLLYTRVL

-462 RQPLWTMGLDYR
+462 RQPLWDMGLDYR

-494 RWRTLEGQKPQP
+494 RWRTLEGQNPQA

-512 TTNEPGYYQ
+512 TTNEPGYYE

-540 TEYGQYYEFQ
+540 TEYGQFYEFQ

-557 DLDGVIP
+557 DLDAVIP
-564 ELLSEEERIWLN
+564 ELLSEDERTWLN

-589 LNEEEKEWLQYET
+589 LNEEEKEWLAYET

>member
-1 MSCEMTVGQVD
+1 MSQVD
-12 ERLAQLR
+12 ERIAQLR
-19 VLMRE
+19 DLMKE
-24 QGIDVYIVPT
+24 QEISVYIVPT
-34 ADDHASEYIGEHY
+34 ADDHASEYIGDHY

-60 GTAVITAEEAGLWTD
+60 GTAVITQEEVGLWTD

-103 VKEYVKEHLPEGGN
+103 VKEYVKKHLPKGGN

-123 CMVANDSQAY
+123 CMVAKDGEAFAQMTK
-133 ERIAAD
+133 E
-139 KGGCIKATRDLI
+139 KGGCIKADQDLI
-151 HELWKE
+151 GKIWEQ
-157 RPPLSSAPVWV
+157 RPVLSSAPVWV

-174 GVSTSEKLA
+174 GVSTSDKLSH
-183 GIREKM
+183 IREKM
-189 QEQDC
+189 QEREC

-207 ITNMRGDDISH
+207 ICNLRGNDISH
-218 VPVFLSFLLLTPKE
+218 VPVFLSFLLLTPEE
-232 TILYGFYE
+232 TILYCFYE
-240 SWSEQVMEYL
+240 SWSEDVIEYL
-250 KQEGITVRP
+250 KQEGIFVRP
-259 YEQIYHEL
+259 YHQIYEDL
-267 GTLVAGGKGIL
+267 GALVSFGKGML
-278 LDKGSVNAKLTEQLP
+278 LDKSGVNVKLMECLP
-293 KDLTVVDDANPSELM
+293 KDLKVVDAANPSELM

-339 QQGGREHMTEITAA
+339 QQGGREHMTELSAA

-374 AAYGANAAMMHY
+374 SAYGPNAAMMHY
-386 SATPEDFSALQPEG
+386 SATPDDFSVLKPEG

-424 PLTDEMKLLYTRVL
+424 PLTDKMKLLYTRVL

-462 RQPLWTMGLDYR
+462 RQPLWDMGLDYR

-494 RWRTLEGQKPQP
+494 RWRTLEGQKPQA

-512 TTNEPGYYQ
+512 TTNEPGYYE

-540 TEYGQYYEFQ
+540 TEYGQFYEFQ

-557 DLDGVIP
+557 DLDAVIP
-564 ELLSEEERIWLN
+564 ELLSEDERTWLN

-589 LNEEEKEWLQYET
+589 LNEEEKEWLAYET